1 MRQMSF
7 AAQPNYA
14 QEFREVQ
21 RLFRQDLNVPIRTGI
36 RQLLEQTMRD
46 HVANQ
51 VQAGWHERRADR
63 RQGLRNGTYQRRLL
77 TTVGEI
83 LLHVPR
89 TREHPSP
96 ATAILPAYARRMPQV
111 DEMLRQVFLRGVST
125 RQVGAVLE
133 SLCGGR
139 VSATTVSALTA
150 SLEQA
155 ARGFHERPLADGYR
169 YLLLDGVFL
178 RVREAAGV
186 RRRVVLCA
194 YGITLEG
201 TRELIDFQLGRY
213 ESEAAWESFLHRL
226 YTRGLTGVRLE
237 LVVTDGNL
245 GLHRALALVYPR
257 VPRQRCWAHKIR
269 NLTDKMPRRLLS
281 QCRRG
286 LRAIYAGESRA
297 AALRAFRRWRERW
310 RHRAP
315 KVVRCLEADLEELL
329 SFYACPPEGWVKVR
343 TTNVIERCFREV
355 RRRVRP
361 MTLFANPRSC
371 DRIIFAIFHRLNR
384 EWQGHPLPE
393 LTQNS

>member
-1 MRQMSF
+1 MDF

-21 RLFRQDLNVPIRTGI
+21 RLYRQDLNTPTRALI

-51 VQAGWHERRADR
+51 VQAGWHERQAGR
-63 RQGLRNGTYQRRLL
+63 RQDFRNGSYARRLL

-83 LLHVPR
+83 VLQVPR

-96 ATAILPAYARRMPQV
+96 ATVILPAYARRMPEV
-111 DEMLRQVFLRGVST
+111 DAMLRQVFLRGVST
-125 RQVGAVLE
+125 RQVGPVLE
-133 SLCGGR
+133 ALCGHT
-139 VSATTVSALTA
+139 VSATTVSALTR
-150 SLEQA
+150 SLERAAQA
-155 ARGFHERPLADGYR
+155 FHDRPLEDRYR

-178 RVREAAGV
+178 RVRDAGGV

-194 YGITLEG
+194 YGLTWAGE
-201 TRELIDFQLGRY
+201 RELIDFQLGRY
-213 ESEAAWESFLHRL
+213 ESEPAWESFLHRL
-226 YTRGLTGVRLE
+226 YARGLTGARLT
-237 LVVTDGNL
+237 LVVTDGNP

-269 NLTDKMPRRLLS
+269 NLTDRMPRRLLS

-286 LRAIYAGESRA
+286 LRAIYAAENRA
-297 AALRAFRRWRERW
+297 AALRAFRHWRERW
-310 RHRAP
+310 RDLAP
-315 KVVRCLEADLEELL
+315 KVVRCLESDLEELL
-329 SFYACPPEGWVKVR
+329 TFYACPAQHWIKIR

-361 MTLFANPRSC
+361 MTLFSNPRSC
-371 DRIIFAIFHRLNR
+371 DRIIFAIFHRLNA
-384 EWQGHPLPE
+384 EWRRHPLPSF
-393 LTQNS
+393 TQEA